1 MEMWIRYICLVV
13 CGVGAGAVTAA
24 GYFAI
29 LAVVG
34 VITRFANFTGTG
46 AHIRLYE
53 KMLCLGGVLGNVVWI
68 FGIPIKMFS
77 VTGAVYGVLTGIFVG
92 CFLVSL
98 AEMVKGLP
106 VFMRKAGLKKGI
118 SAIIISLA
126 LGKSLG
132 SIFYFCCY
140 LINK

>member
-1 MEMWIRYICLVV
+1 MEMWINYVWLLVL
-13 CGVGAGAVTAA
+13 GVGAGAVTAA

-34 VITRFANFTGTG
+34 VITRFANFSGT
-46 AHIRLYE
+46 ASHIKLYE
-53 KMLCLGGVLGNVVWI
+53 KMLCAGGVFGNLIWI
-68 FGIPIKMFS
+68 FGSPIKLFS
-77 VTGAVYGVLTGIFVG
+77 GIGILYGVLTGVFVG

-106 VFMRKAGLKKGI
+106 VFMRKAGLKKGL

-132 SIFYFCCY
+132 SMFYFCCY
-140 LINK
+140 LANK

>member
-1 MEMWIRYICLVV
+1 MWIRYIGLAIV
-13 CGVGAGAVTAA
+13 GLGAGALTAA

-29 LAVVG
+29 LAMVG
-34 VITRFANFTGTG
+34 VITRFANFSGT
-46 AHIRLYE
+46 ASHIRLYE
-53 KMLCLGGVLGNVVWI
+53 KMLCLGGILGNLIWL
-68 FGIPIKMFS
+68 FGMPFKMFS
-77 VTGAVYGVLTGIFVG
+77 AFGILYGVLTGIFVG

-106 VFMRKAGLKKGI
+106 VFMKKAGLKKGM

-140 LINK
+140 LMDK

>member
-1 MEMWIRYICLVV
+1 MWIRFVGLVV
-13 CGVGAGAVTAA
+13 VGLGAGALTAA

-29 LAVVG
+29 LAMVG
-34 VITRFANFTGTG
+34 VITRFANFSGT
-46 AHIRLYE
+46 ASHIRLYE
-53 KMLCLGGVLGNVVWI
+53 KMLCLGGVLGNLIWL
-68 FGIPIKMFS
+68 FGIPIKMYS
-77 VTGAVYGVLTGIFVG
+77 AVGILYGVLTGIFVG

-106 VFMRKAGLKKGI
+106 VFMKKAGLKKGM

-132 SIFYFCCY
+132 SLFYFCCY
-140 LINK
+140 LMDK

>member
-1 MEMWIRYICLVV
+1 MWIKYIGLIVL
-13 CGVGAGAVTAA
+13 GVGAGAVTAA

-34 VITRFANFTGTG
+34 VVTRFANFSGT
-46 AHIRLYE
+46 ASHIKLYE
-53 KMLCLGGVLGNVVWI
+53 KMLCLGGVLGNIIWI
-68 FGIPIKMFS
+68 FGSPVKVFS
-77 VTGAVYGVLTGIFVG
+77 VFGILYGILTGIFVG

-106 VFMRKAGLKKGI
+106 IFMKKTGLKKGV

-126 LGKSLG
+126 FGKSLG

-140 LINK
+140 LLDK

>member
-1 MEMWIRYICLVV
+1 MWIKYIALVV
-13 CGVGAGAVTAA
+13 IGIGGGAITAA

-29 LAVVG
+29 LAMVG
-34 VITRFANFTGTG
+34 VITRFANFSGT
-46 AHIRLYE
+46 ASHIRLYE
-53 KMLCLGGVLGNVVWI
+53 KMLCLGGILGNVIWL
-68 FGIPIKMFS
+68 FGIPIKLFS
-77 VTGAVYGVLTGIFVG
+77 PIGICYGVLTGIFVG

-106 VFMRKAGLKKGI
+106 VFMKKAGLKKGI
-118 SAIIISLA
+118 SAVIISLA

-140 LINK
+140 LMDK

>member
-1 MEMWIRYICLVV
+1 MWIKYVILAFL
-13 CGVGAGAVTAA
+13 GIGAGAVTAA

-29 LAVVG
+29 IAVVG
-34 VITRFANFTGTG
+34 VITRFANYSGT
-46 AHIRLYE
+46 ASHIRLYE
-53 KMLCLGGVLGNVVWI
+53 KMLCLGGVIGNIIWI
-68 FGIPIKMFS
+68 FGIPFKVFS
-77 VTGAVYGVLTGIFVG
+77 GVGIIYGVLTGIFVG

-98 AEMVKGLP
+98 SEMVKGLP

-126 LGKSLG
+126 FGKSLG

-140 LINK
+140 LTNK